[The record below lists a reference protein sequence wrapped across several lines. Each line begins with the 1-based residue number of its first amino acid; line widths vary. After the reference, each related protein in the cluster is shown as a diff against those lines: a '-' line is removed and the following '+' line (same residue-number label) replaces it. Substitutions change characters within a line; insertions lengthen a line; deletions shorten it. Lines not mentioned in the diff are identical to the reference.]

1 MNDQALSLQATAAP
15 DGICYGCGSAHP
27 GGLHVQSHWAEDGI
41 HLICR
46 HTPDATFT
54 GWPGLVYGGL
64 LAMLVDCHSNWT
76 AMAYHYR
83 NEGRVPGSLPRIDC
97 VTGRLGL
104 EYLKPTPMGVELL
117 LKARVEGE
125 VARKSRVICEVWADG
140 VLTVR
145 ADSVFV
151 RVDTDKL
158 QRQAHARA

>member
-1 MNDQALSLQATAAP
+1 
-15 DGICYGCGSAHP
+15 
-27 GGLHVQSHWAEDGI
+27 
-41 HLICR
+41 
-46 HTPDATFT
+46 
-54 GWPGLVYGGL
+54 
-64 LAMLVDCHSNWT
+64 
-76 AMAYHYR
+76 
-83 NEGRVPGSLPRIDC
+83 
-97 VTGRLGL
+97 
-104 EYLKPTPMGVELL
+104 MGVELL